1 MKFDKSFRGYDVAQV
16 DNYLKAQQERF
27 EQVSSTQKQRIFEL
41 SDQVEQLQNQLAQY
55 QLDEKAIKE
64 SLIESNK
71 LALQL
76 KDDAEKYSRVVF
88 QRAKVF
94 YATWQAYAKTM
105 LNGFSSQEMEQFAQ
119 MLKKIEQLMAN
130 YGEPPAQQEEVAP
143 LTNPVQKVEQATQHA
158 IDLTELLKPDQSLE
172 EMCNDLGLI

>member
-1 MKFDKSFRGYDVAQV
+1 MYLDSRVYTAQI
-16 DNYLKAQQERF
+16 YIKKRRKQCFPRF
-27 EQVSSTQKQRIFEL
+27 QRFLFQSHAI
-41 SDQVEQLQNQLAQY
+41 VEQLQNQLAQY
-55 QLDEKAIKE
+55 QIDEKAIKE

-76 KDDAEKYSRVVF
+76 KNDAEKYSRVVL

-105 LNGFSSQEMEQFAQ
+105 LNGFTVQEMEQFNQ
-119 MLKKIEQLMAN
+119 MLKKVEQLMQN
-130 YGEPPAQQEEVAP
+130 YGDTGTQPSQQQP
-143 LTNPVQKVEQATQHA
+143 DLTNPVQKVEQATQHA

-172 EMCNDLGLI
+172 EMCNDLGLL

>member
-1 MKFDKSFRGYDVAQV
+1 MKFNKSFRGYDVAQV
-16 DNYLKAQQERF
+16 DNYINAQQQRF

-41 SDQVEQLQNQLAQY
+41 SDQNEQLKKQLEQY

-76 KDDAEKYSRVVF
+76 KNDAEKYSRVVL

-105 LNGFSSQEMEQFAQ
+105 LNGFSSQEMEQFNQ
-119 MLKKIEQLMAN
+119 MLKKIEELIAN
-130 YGEPPAQQEEVAP
+130 YGEPSLHQDEQLP

-158 IDLTELLKPDQSLE
+158 IDLTELLKPEQSLE